1 MKKKTGKKKSKEERS
16 VYFLSFIQSRCIS
29 KWSWGFLNQHFFHW
43 GKRQWR
49 GSHFFLFF
57 FLQVPYNVPLYKTW
71 TTISSRKGFI
81 EMDDHTRT
89 LSAFI
94 AVLSRYDPVNWNF
107 GITLPMLG
115 LLHQHEDR
123 QIECPA
129 IETNDV
135 PLPETILTGLPGWP
149 RYSITT
155 EQICHC
161 VSTVMAWQGIASC
174 FGISRRTLYRQTIS
188 WNGATDIV

>member
-1 MKKKTGKKKSKEERS
+1 MKRKS
-16 VYFLSFIQSRCIS
+16 FLSF
-29 KWSWGFLNQHFFHW
+29 
-43 GKRQWR
+43 
-49 GSHFFLFF
+49 LFF
-57 FLQVPYNVPLYKTW
+57 TSALQCVTSLQNVDNNFQQERLYRDRWSYTNFVSIYCCSFKVW
-71 TTISSRKGFI
+71 SCKLW
-81 EMDDHTRT
+81 HQ
-89 LSAFI
+89 
-94 AVLSRYDPVNWNF
+94 WNF